1 MYTSNELEALSM
13 SFDSQMKRL
22 QDEVMSDL
30 VRRLAINGE
39 ITRAADWQIN
49 RLYELGESKEKIE
62 RFIQRSLKLSDEEMT
77 ELYKEALES
86 GYARN
91 EGIYKKVG
99 AEFIPFE
106 ENALLQQYIAAVAK
120 QTTEEM
126 HNISQSLGFAVKNAD
141 GTLFFKPI
149 AQYYQ
154 DTLDNAINGIASGV
168 FDYNTALNKAV
179 KEMTNSGLR
188 TVDYASGWSNRVDVA
203 ARRAIMT
210 GMSQLTGKVNEMNAE
225 KLDTDTYEV
234 TWHSGARPSHQVW
247 QGKWYT
253 MDELISVCGLGTVTG
268 LNGANCYH
276 DYYPVIPGIS
286 VPTYT
291 AEELEELNRKEN
303 TPVKYE
309 GKEYTK
315 YEALQRQR
323 KLETTMRAQRQK
335 IRLLETGEAD
345 EDDIIAARCRYRGTS
360 QEYTRFSKAMD
371 LPQQRERVT
380 VDGLGNI
387 GQGKWKKSVDNTS
400 IDVNEIWKPLDHY
413 SSKRVKEKVPKTLDN
428 YRNVDIIEP
437 KKSFVFPKDTSSKI
451 NKTDKRKNVDVP
463 NEGSKAFSEEKKKK
477 LYQQERILVGN
488 KYEKAVLYDKEGN
501 IIFQKK
507 GDKSH
512 VSFTKTEIK
521 KMRGGVLTH
530 NHPNNSPLS
539 PADINMLRI
548 SKLSEIRACTQN
560 GSYILRQ
567 PKKWHNEIIDASQI
581 DKKYW
586 EAMNEAGEKYK
597 EIAAREGKSI
607 IYFLDEMDKEG
618 MKLFSEKYGL
628 DFEWEAK
635 K

>member
-49 RLYELGESKEKIE
+49 RLYDLGESKEKIE
-62 RFIQRSLKLSDEEMT
+62 RFIQKSLKLSDEEMT

-141 GTLFFKPI
+141 GTLSFKPI

-168 FDYNTALNKAV
+168 FDYNTALKKAV

-188 TVDYASGWSNRVDVA
+188 TVDYASGWSNRIDVA
-203 ARRAIMT
+203 ARRAVMT

-225 KLDTDTYEV
+225 KLGTDTYEV

-253 MDELISVCGLGTVTG
+253 MEELISVCGLGTVTG

-286 VPTYT
+286 EPTYT

-323 KLETTMRAQRQK
+323 RLETTMRVQRQK
-335 IRLLETGEAD
+335 IKLLQVGKTD

-360 QEYTRFSKAMD
+360 QEYTRFSEAMG
-371 LPQQRERVT
+371 LPMQRERVT

-387 GQGKWKKSVDNTS
+387 GVGKWKLPTANMANHREYKGTTWSKKGKKITEKEYNDLMKHANKKDIKLVSFQNFDG
-400 IDVNEIWKPLDHY
+400 DVQLIHEMLDDAEVIINDFPELREGKYKLQIHNSFNMADADFAETKGRNKVY
-413 SSKRVKEKVPKTLDN
+413 INNYAFRDRKLLAEEYDRLVKEKWFVAETD
-428 YRNVDIIEP
+428 YRSIIRHELGHVIE
-437 KKSFVFPKDTSSKI
+437 SVYGLSSKNI
-451 NKTDKRKNVDVP
+451 SKNILNASTETVLDYVTQNLSEYSGSRDDCKEIISEVFSGIYSKTDNKFALKFYNECVKIISRRGVD
-463 NEGSKAFSEEKKKK
+463 
-477 LYQQERILVGN
+477 
-488 KYEKAVLYDKEGN
+488 
-501 IIFQKK
+501 
-507 GDKSH
+507 
-512 VSFTKTEIK
+512 
-521 KMRGGVLTH
+521 
-530 NHPNNSPLS
+530 
-539 PADINMLRI
+539 
-548 SKLSEIRACTQN
+548 
-560 GSYILRQ
+560 
-567 PKKWHNEIIDASQI
+567 
-581 DKKYW
+581 
-586 EAMNEAGEKYK
+586 
-597 EIAAREGKSI
+597 
-607 IYFLDEMDKEG
+607 
-618 MKLFSEKYGL
+618 
-628 DFEWEAK
+628 
-635 K
+635 

>member
-22 QDEVMSDL
+22 QDEVMSDII
-30 VRRLAINGE
+30 RRLEINGE

-49 RLYELGESKEKIE
+49 RLYELGMTKDDIEKS
-62 RFIQRSLKLSDEEMT
+62 IQKSLSLSEEKMT

-120 QTTEEM
+120 QSTEEM

-141 GTLFFKPI
+141 GTLSFKPI

-168 FDYNTALNKAV
+168 FDYNTALKKAV
-179 KEMTNSGLR
+179 KEITNSGLR

-203 ARRAIMT
+203 ARRAVMT

-225 KLDTDTYEV
+225 KLETDTYEV

-323 KLETTMRAQRQK
+323 RLETTMRAQRQK
-335 IRLLETGEAD
+335 IKLLQVGKAD

-387 GQGKWKKSVDNTS
+387 GQGKWKKPIDELYRKKDYTHRKTS
-400 IDVNEIWKPLDHY
+400 ENGRKIIDKPTYNKLT
-413 SSKRVKEKVPKTLDN
+413 KEFIEN
-428 YRNVDIIEP
+428 GGIIIRGEEAAKHLGFAHSASYLP
-437 KKSFVFPKDTSSKI
+437 SLNAAFIRDDATVSDVIEEMYHAKQDRIRMFGDKL
-451 NKTDKRKNVDVP
+451 TDKVLLKREIDAQKYLLSLTKRYKIPLEEVEETKKNLLYYE
-463 NEGSKAFSEEKKKK
+463 NELKKM
-477 LYQQERILVGN
+477 L
-488 KYEKAVLYDKEGN
+488 KEG
-501 IIFQKK
+501 
-507 GDKSH
+507 
-512 VSFTKTEIK
+512 E
-521 KMRGGVLTH
+521 
-530 NHPNNSPLS
+530 
-539 PADINMLRI
+539 
-548 SKLSEIRACTQN
+548 E
-560 GSYILRQ
+560 
-567 PKKWHNEIIDASQI
+567 
-581 DKKYW
+581 
-586 EAMNEAGEKYK
+586 
-597 EIAAREGKSI
+597 
-607 IYFLDEMDKEG
+607 
-618 MKLFSEKYGL
+618 
-628 DFEWEAK
+628 
-635 K
+635 

>member
-1 MYTSNELEALSM
+1 MYTSHELEALSM
-13 SFDSQMKRL
+13 AFDSQMKQL

-62 RFIQRSLKLSDEEMT
+62 RFIQKSLKLSDEEMT

-141 GTLFFKPI
+141 GTLSFKPI

-154 DTLDNAINGIASGV
+154 DTLDNTINGIASGV

-203 ARRAIMT
+203 ARRAFMT

-276 DYYPVIPGIS
+276 DYYPVIRGIS

-335 IRLLETGEAD
+335 IKLLQVGKAD

-387 GQGKWKKSVDNTS
+387 GQGKWKLKNETEIRSKDDYKNIEKTKVNWTAIKSEKWRSNIYQITDNKNVNNTIENISEQLLKQRDGTFYESMYLINAKTGNIEGFNTTS
-400 IDVNEIWKPLDHY
+400 N
-413 SSKRVKEKVPKTLDN
+413 VKLKVALNDNMKKALDN
-428 YRNVDIIEP
+428 PDLELIGI
-437 KKSFVFPKDTSSKI
+437 
-451 NKTDKRKNVDVP
+451 
-463 NEGSKAFSEEKKKK
+463 
-477 LYQQERILVGN
+477 
-488 KYEKAVLYDKEGN
+488 
-501 IIFQKK
+501 
-507 GDKSH
+507 
-512 VSFTKTEIK
+512 
-521 KMRGGVLTH
+521 H
-530 NHPNNSPLS
+530 NHPYSSIPSLTDLNAIAKRGNQPMGVIICHDGTIFTYTRPKSSIRKQDYDTSLTRY
-539 PADINMLRI
+539 RI
-548 SKLSEIRACTQN
+548 YSKITNEDKGFSDLGEDYGFIFRRYEI
-560 GSYILRQ
+560 
-567 PKKWHNEIIDASQI
+567 E
-581 DKKYW
+581 
-586 EAMNEAGEKYK
+586 
-597 EIAAREGKSI
+597 
-607 IYFLDEMDKEG
+607 
-618 MKLFSEKYGL
+618 
-628 DFEWEAK
+628 
-635 K
+635 